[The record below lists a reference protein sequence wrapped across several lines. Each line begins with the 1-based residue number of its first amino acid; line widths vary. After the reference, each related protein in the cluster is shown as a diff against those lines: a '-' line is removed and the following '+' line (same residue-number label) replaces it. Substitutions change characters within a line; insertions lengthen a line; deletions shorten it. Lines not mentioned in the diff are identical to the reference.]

1 MKILIHMYVD
11 CCWLLSVLLNVCMLF
26 EKKER
31 QLCIS
36 VIVKKLIELEQGIVH
51 K

>member
-11 CCWLLSVLLNVCMLF
+11 CCWLLSVLLNVTMLF

-31 QLCIS
+31 QLH
-36 VIVKKLIELEQGIVH
+36 VYLL
-51 K
+51 